1 MAGPQDQPDEATMDL
16 LIKQV
21 IEGLSPAEERALDVL
36 DSELASGLARDLER
50 AAAAIA
56 LAGTPATDSL
66 PQGLRDRIEAQARD
80 FFASPSGAASQSG
93 ATPRA
98 GATSP
103 PGATPPA
110 NAAPNV
116 VELKPSAAARSAR
129 PAARAGAAGW
139 WAAAACLV
147 LAAVG
152 WLRTPVAPPVAGVPT
167 QRPGLGPPM
176 PVPPNP
182 VPPVGPAM
190 TEIPP
195 PTAPEE
201 RAAMLSHPD
210 ALKVSLGV
218 TKDPAAAGASGDVVW
233 DPVKQRGFLRFAG
246 LKPNDPRRHQ
256 YQLWIFDGE
265 RDQRYPIDGGVFNV
279 PEDASEVVVPI
290 RAALLVHDA
299 KAFAVTVEKP
309 GGVVVSDRSRVVALG
324 KAS

>member
-1 MAGPQDQPDEATMDL
+1 MAGPQNQPDEATMDL

-21 IEGLSPAEERALDVL
+21 TEGLSPAEERALDVL
-36 DSELASGLARDLER
+36 DSEVASGLARDLER

-56 LAGTPATDSL
+56 LAGTPAPEAL

-80 FFASPSGAASQSG
+80 FFASPSGAASRSG
-93 ATPRA
+93 ATP
-98 GATSP
+98 T

-110 NAAPNV
+110 DAAPNV

-129 PAARAGAAGW
+129 PAARGGASGW

-152 WLRTPVAPPVAGVPT
+152 WLRTPVTPPVAGAPT
-167 QRPGLGPPM
+167 QTPGLGPPK
-176 PVPPNP
+176 PVPPP
-182 VPPVGPAM
+182 IPAPPESPAL

-195 PTAPEE
+195 PQTAAGE
-201 RAAMLSHPD
+201 RAAMLSQPD
-210 ALKVSLGV
+210 ALKVRLGV

-246 LKPNDPRRHQ
+246 LRPNDPHRHQ

-265 RDQRYPIDGGVFNV
+265 RDQRYPVDGGVFNV
-279 PEDASEVVVPI
+279 PQDASEVVVPI
-290 RAALLVHDA
+290 RAAILVHDA